1 MAYVLDKEY
10 YLMGVY
16 FDEYD
21 NEEQETIFHDW
32 HVQLDLTGGEI
43 KNIRPIPFIPVMAN
57 ALSQASDKH
66 LWGTDKNGRLMELGL
81 GDNLHDEIK
90 SPLNNKNH
98 NKTSNKTDVTE
109 MVILKHI
116 SRVLRLAEENYELT
130 FPPLSL
136 VAQMIGNEPTSGR
149 IIAEGLNEISTTLS
163 PRFKGIDFKPT
174 KILPK
179 QLAYINYAA

>member
-16 FDEYD
+16 FDSDIINNVKEYD
-21 NEEQETIFHDW
+21 KW
-32 HVQLDLTGGEI
+32 
-43 KNIRPIPFIPVMAN
+43 
-57 ALSQASDKH
+57 
-66 LWGTDKNGRLMELGL
+66 
-81 GDNLHDEIK
+81 HDEIK

-98 NKTSNKTDVTE
+98 NTTSNKKDVTE

-130 FPPLSL
+130 FP
-136 VAQMIGNEPTSGR
+136 R
-149 IIAEGLNEISTTLS
+149 
-163 PRFKGIDFKPT
+163 RFKGIDFKPA
-174 KILPK
+174 KILPE